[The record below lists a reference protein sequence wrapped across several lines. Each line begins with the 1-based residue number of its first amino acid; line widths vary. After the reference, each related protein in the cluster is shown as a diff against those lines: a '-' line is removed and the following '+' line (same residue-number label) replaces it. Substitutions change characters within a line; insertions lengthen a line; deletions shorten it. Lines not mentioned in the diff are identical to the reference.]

1 VRDSLGVIVVP
12 LAAGIS
18 MLLVTEALRTL
29 LSAHLPPVVL
39 LCVEIVAAA
48 VAFLATA
55 HVLGP
60 TILSDARALLR
71 ELLRPDRT
79 ADSGIA

>member
-1 VRDSLGVIVVP
+1 
-12 LAAGIS
+12 
-18 MLLVTEALRTL
+18 
-29 LSAHLPPVVL
+29 
-39 LCVEIVAAA
+39 VEIVAAA